1 MATVSVNS
9 WSEFVA
15 AVAVSGDTVVCPENA
30 VWEMNEIAP
39 EGIAGFPIVSA
50 EVRGNGTEIRNL
62 RVASNIN
69 LGGGGD
75 FYQSIDALH
84 FTNFVCES
92 GPFFVAAGAARQGPH
107 TVFTGC
113 KLSGLLPQNARW
125 LCDVLGIGNYNDTRP
140 TDFMR
145 CAFTIEFGYN
155 ATSAAT
161 LTRNGTI
168 KYCRLNIQLPNGA
181 LFYPGA
187 SWSYVRIDCP
197 AMTKLSIGSAA
208 ANVYDGDLPQV
219 SSVIGTASATYPSV
233 YNSDSM
239 PQFSGAANVLGVTEA
254 QLRDPAY
261 LASIGFPI
269 GVEV

>member
-15 AVAVSGDTVVCPENA
+15 AVAVTGDTVICPQNA
-30 VWEMNEIAP
+30 IWDMNKIAP

-62 RVASNIN
+62 RVASSIN

-92 GPFFVAAGAARQGPH
+92 NPFFVACGIQRQGSR
-107 TVFTGC
+107 TDFTGC
-113 KLSGLLPQNARW
+113 KFSGLLPQDAR
-125 LCDVLGIGNYNDTRP
+125 LFCAVSGNYGDTRP
-140 TDFMR
+140 THFAQ
-145 CAFTIEFGYN
+145 CAFTIEYAYN
-155 ATSAAT
+155 ASTATQITS
-161 LTRNGTI
+161 NGTI
-168 KYCRLNIQLPNGA
+168 KYCRMNIQLPNGS

-197 AMTKLSIGSAA
+197 AMTRLHIGSAA
-208 ANVYDGDLPQV
+208 ANVYDGDLPQLTG
-219 SSVIGTASATYPSV
+219 VIGAAAATYPSV
-233 YNSDSM
+233 YNKDSM
-239 PQFSGAANVLGVTEA
+239 PQFSGAANVIGVTEA
-254 QLRDPAY
+254 QLHDAAY